1 MPAFLCART
10 KESEGGRKGW
20 GGGGGV
26 GGRGSKFEHWINNTQ
41 DMTS

>member
-10 KESEGGRKGW
+10 KQSEGGRIGVGV
-20 GGGGGV
+20 GGL